1 MENLEIE
8 IQANIENV
16 IPLSEFLENKGA
28 FKYENHQID
37 EYFTPAHRDFVETH
51 PVKEWLRL
59 RNSDGKYSLN
69 YKNWYYD
76 ENGKSMSY
84 CEEREIKIDD
94 IFKLKDILDF
104 LNFKSLVVVDKIRK
118 VRKFKDYEIAVDKVE
133 DLGDFVEI
141 EYIGS
146 ANGAEPTQIIAEMK
160 AFLKNLNCGKI
171 ILNTVGYPYQLL
183 FPSKVKYEEL

>member
-8 IQANIENV
+8 IQVNIEN
-16 IPLSEFLENKGA
+16 ITPLTEFLEKKGD
-28 FKYENHQID
+28 FKYEHRQID
-37 EYFTPAHRDFVETH
+37 EYFTPAHRNFIEIH

-84 CEEREIKIDD
+84 CEERETKIDNID
-94 IFKLKDILDF
+94 KLKDIFNF
-104 LNFKSLVVVDKIRK
+104 LNFKSLVVVDKVRK
-118 VRKFKDYEIAVDKVE
+118 VWEFEDYEIAVDKVE
-133 DLGDFVEI
+133 GLGDFVEI
-141 EYIGS
+141 EYIGDTS
-146 ANGAEPTQIIAEMK
+146 GAELAQIVTEIK
-160 AFLKNLNCGKI
+160 NFLKGLNCGKI

-183 FPSKVKYEEL
+183 FPEKVKYTEI